1 MGKVSRYPG
10 AFFEEGVSKVGQYQA
25 DLDHRGLLE
34 LSPVCSGLF
43 PLASTV
49 ISKEL
54 GFVVLSE
61 ELKSKVPDLNHSS
74 QTHRIHLLTLTQ
86 D

>member
-25 DLDHRGLLE
+25 DLDHRGRLG

-43 PLASTV
+43 PLASTFNSERVRICSVVRGIV
-49 ISKEL
+49 I
-54 GFVVLSE
+54 
-61 ELKSKVPDLNHSS
+61 
-74 QTHRIHLLTLTQ
+74 
-86 D
+86 